1 MEDQP
6 FRARAEA
13 HIAAFARRT
22 AADHDR
28 LAEILRSRC
37 WPGGPGDRTEP
48 AARAWVRRWGPACR
62 HAVALECTCAH
73 GRCAVCN

>member
-13 HIAAFARRT
+13 HVAAFAQRT

-28 LAEILRSRC
+28 LARALRSWC
-37 WPGGPGDRTEP
+37 WPGGGEDRTEP
-48 AARAWVRRWGPACR
+48 VARGWVRRWGPACR
-62 HAVALECTCAH
+62 HTVALECTCPR
-73 GRCAVCN
+73 GGCAVCN